1 VLRPWN
7 AAALPEIM
15 AGAGQD
21 GKLHVAPWPCRKAS
35 LMCLFR
41 SSKAKQQASNRS
53 AVPEHAEVDRQKPNR
68 GLTLRLTGGPKARPS

>member
-1 VLRPWN
+1 VPQPWS

-15 AGAGQD
+15 AEDVQD

-41 SSKAKQQASNRS
+41 FTKVEHQASNR
-53 AVPEHAEVDRQKPNR
+53 R
-68 GLTLRLTGGPKARPS
+68 

>member
-21 GKLHVAPWPCRKAS
+21 GKLLHVAPWPCRKAS

-41 SSKAKQQASNRS
+41 SSKVKQQASN
-53 AVPEHAEVDRQKPNR
+53 
-68 GLTLRLTGGPKARPS
+68 LR

>member
-1 VLRPWN
+1 VPQPWN

-41 SSKAKQQASNRS
+41 SSKAEQQASNRETLPEPE
-53 AVPEHAEVDRQKPNR
+53 AVE
-68 GLTLRLTGGPKARPS
+68 LRNPTEA